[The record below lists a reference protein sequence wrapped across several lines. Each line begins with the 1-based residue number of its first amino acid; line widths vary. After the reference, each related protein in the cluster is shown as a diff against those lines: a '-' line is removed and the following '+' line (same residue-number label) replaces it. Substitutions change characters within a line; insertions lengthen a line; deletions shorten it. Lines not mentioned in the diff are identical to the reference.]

1 MKEIQPI
8 PGGVPPFPLYSNK
21 KFVIAISILIALMV
35 TDMSLVRAYDIISK
49 QFISV
54 DIKEILFTLISMACL
69 ATEFMVLKLIRPIP
83 GDDKNKGGKD
93 VVLRYRITRT
103 AQYAIAAIL
112 IFVIL
117 QVLFLSYYTTI
128 VLLAVILSSYILS
141 IGILSA
147 FLGRVLGLLK
157 KKAIF
162 MLLFIFALG
171 SITTNAAIA
180 MVDVSLRLGDRP
192 SETRALYGGSV
203 DLSKG
208 KYDVID
214 DLYFI
219 SYIIS
224 FVTAW
229 IATATL
235 LSSYYHKLGKLTYSL
250 LAASPMVF
258 FVGQFIAFFTN
269 DISTIIRIDQFFLAS
284 ATTLITTLSKPLGG
298 LMLAIGFWSMAR
310 VARRREL
317 KTYLIISG
325 FGFFLLLTSNQAI
338 LLSIA
343 PYPPFGAATVT
354 VMGLAGYLIV
364 TGIYMSTVSLSHDT
378 ELRRSIRHVAAT
390 QSKLFDSMVSAE
402 IEIEVERRVMEV
414 FKRQS
419 VQMERDTG
427 VEPSL
432 DDKEAID
439 YLKRVI
445 DEIKK

>member
-1 MKEIQPI
+1 
-8 PGGVPPFPLYSNK
+8 
-21 KFVIAISILIALMV
+21 
-35 TDMSLVRAYDIISK
+35 
-49 QFISV
+49 
-54 DIKEILFTLISMACL
+54 
-69 ATEFMVLKLIRPIP
+69 
-83 GDDKNKGGKD
+83 
-93 VVLRYRITRT
+93 
-103 AQYAIAAIL
+103 
-112 IFVIL
+112 
-117 QVLFLSYYTTI
+117 
-128 VLLAVILSSYILS
+128 
-141 IGILSA
+141 
-147 FLGRVLGLLK
+147 
-157 KKAIF
+157 
-162 MLLFIFALG
+162 
-171 SITTNAAIA
+171 
-180 MVDVSLRLGDRP
+180 
-192 SETRALYGGSV
+192 V

-250 LAASPMVF
+250 LAVSPMVF
-258 FVGQFIAFFTN
+258 FVGQFIAFFTS
-269 DISTIIRIDQFFLAS
+269 DISTIMGIDQFFLAS

-310 VARRREL
+310 VARKREAL

-325 FGFFLLLTSNQAI
+325 FGLFLLLTSNQAI

-343 PYPPFGAATVT
+343 PYPPFGAATTT

-402 IEIEVERRVMEV
+402 IEIEIERRVMEV
-414 FKRQS
+414 FKKQS

-432 DDKEAID
+432 DDKEAIN